1 MPLPGHLPGVPSC
14 AAQNKVCPFFLLCA
28 CTKKKKKK
36 KERCFPVALQL
47 CVSCCG
53 GEKKKNLSAPRPRDG
68 NSLGNS
74 LGRALKSGGRWD
86 GDWGQAAPV
95 APGKSACS
103 ISKAPTVFLPG
114 AEGKASASG
123 KIPAAPRRKIVLLA
137 SHTALLGGDYGLE
150 KAMLPGVPWC
160 GESCGA
166 AVPWHW
172 QTWHVSS

>member
-1 MPLPGHLPGVPSC
+1 MS
-14 AAQNKVCPFFLLCA
+14 AAV
-28 CTKKKKKK
+28 
-36 KERCFPVALQL
+36 E
-47 CVSCCG
+47 
-53 GEKKKNLSAPRPRDG
+53 EKKKPVPLKSRDG

-95 APGKSACS
+95 APGKSSCS
-103 ISKAPTVFLPG
+103 ISKAPTLFLPG
-114 AEGKASASG
+114 AEGKASVPG
-123 KIPAAPRRKIVLLA
+123 KILAAPRRKIVLLA
-137 SHTALLGGDYGLE
+137 LHTALLGGDSGLG